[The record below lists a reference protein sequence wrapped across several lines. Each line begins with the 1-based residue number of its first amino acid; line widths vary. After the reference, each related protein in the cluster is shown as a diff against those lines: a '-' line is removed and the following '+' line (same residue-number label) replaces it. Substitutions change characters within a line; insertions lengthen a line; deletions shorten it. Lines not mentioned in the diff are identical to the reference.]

1 MPAEPPRP
9 VQLWF
14 TVEEWESLGEE
25 DIAGAPPLTLA
36 FGILR
41 SSEAV
46 IDVVAVT
53 ATGDTGDAGDA
64 GVARERGT
72 ALVSARIAMLGALAV
87 QLAHVRTHRVE
98 GVRLVLFGLGALAEE
113 LADLV
118 PVPRSPASSHP
129 ARRPA
134 DYPYQLFL
142 AGLTAARRGPGVL
155 VEICAEVARATS
167 VTVSD
172 GCGQL
177 SHLSR
182 DCLGRLEALVGAVGG
197 PVSWTLTTSGWFA
210 LTPVSGRGFPLI
222 RIRPVDATDLAADL
236 LPSLAGW
243 LATCDVDRSPYT
255 RITPARGDGSGRPH
269 GTASWAADARR
280 PSR

>member
-1 MPAEPPRP
+1 

-14 TVEEWESLGEE
+14 TVEEWESLDEE
-25 DIAGAPPLTLA
+25 DIVGAPPLTLA
-36 FGILR
+36 IGILR
-41 SSEAV
+41 ASEAV

-53 ATGDTGDAGDA
+53 ATGDTADAG
-64 GVARERGT
+64 GARATGT

-98 GVRLVLFGLGALAEE
+98 GVRLVVFGLGALAEE

-142 AGLTAARRGPGVL
+142 AGLSGARRGPGVL

-172 GCGQL
+172 ACGQL
-177 SHLSR
+177 SHLSQ
-182 DCLGRLEALVGAVGG
+182 DCLGRLEALVGGAGG

-210 LTPVSGRGFPLI
+210 LTPVSRGGSPLI
-222 RIRPVDATDLAADL
+222 RVRPVDATDLAADL

-243 LATCDVDRSPYT
+243 LA
-255 RITPARGDGSGRPH
+255 GD
-269 GTASWAADARR
+269 A
-280 PSR
+280 